1 VLATSTDSVAAFN
14 GGHGFGIFEG
24 GTFSIIRSL
33 SAYNPVGIEQIGDF
47 SSIYLA
53 QSTVQSNSTG
63 LSGAHIFS
71 FSDNYIFLNTSGDSA
86 QTILKQ

>member
-1 VLATSTDSVAAFN
+1 
-14 GGHGFGIFEG
+14 
-24 GTFSIIRSL
+24 
-33 SAYNPVGIEQIGDF
+33 VGIEQIGDF